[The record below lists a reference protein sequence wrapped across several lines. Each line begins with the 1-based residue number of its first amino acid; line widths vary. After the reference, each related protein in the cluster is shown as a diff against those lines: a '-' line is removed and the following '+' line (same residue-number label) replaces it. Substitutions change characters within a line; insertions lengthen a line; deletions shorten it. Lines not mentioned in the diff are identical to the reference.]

1 MPKSCYDFVKWEEFK
16 TGFSCGGKLTFK
28 HVKGGV
34 ILVETDFTIKE
45 EKTISNIVKFDKQW
59 YNKIKFKM
67 NTKER
72 GINMDFLYSLIN
84 NDGVKLLIIVIV
96 LDTIFGIL
104 RAIKEKSLNSCI
116 GIDGIIRKTGMLISI
131 IFLALIDSIVNI
143 DLIGFIPEN
152 VKNVLQFG
160 KVGISDIFNL
170 LFIIFEILSIF
181 KNMILCKL
189 PIPKKLQEFLENAM
203 KEMTGE
209 IKEKGE

>member
-1 MPKSCYDFVKWEEFK
+1 
-16 TGFSCGGKLTFK
+16 
-28 HVKGGV
+28 
-34 ILVETDFTIKE
+34 
-45 EKTISNIVKFDKQW
+45 
-59 YNKIKFKM
+59 
-67 NTKER
+67 
-72 GINMDFLYSLIN
+72 MDFLYSLIN
-84 NDGVKLLIIVIV
+84 NDGIKLLIIVIV

-189 PIPKKLQEFLENAM
+189 PIPKKLQVYLENIM
-203 KEMTGE
+203 KEFTGE
-209 IKEKGE
+209 IK